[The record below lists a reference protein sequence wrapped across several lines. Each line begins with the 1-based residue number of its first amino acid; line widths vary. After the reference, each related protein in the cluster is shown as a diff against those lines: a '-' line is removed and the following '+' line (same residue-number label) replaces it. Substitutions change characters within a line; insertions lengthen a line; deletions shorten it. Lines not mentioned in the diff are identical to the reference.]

1 VRPPV
6 RRVRIPKIQEVE
18 HHFRIFGVPTGEPAS
33 EELVLDFAS
42 LVKVGGDFEL
52 ARLPNLHTLDG
63 FGSLQTIA
71 NGGVTNTGVP
81 ACAVMG
87 FYQRVYDQLDGGALA
102 DDAGSRLD
110 AAVCA
115 P

>member
-1 VRPPV
+1 
-6 RRVRIPKIQEVE
+6 
-18 HHFRIFGVPTGEPAS
+18 
-33 EELVLDFAS
+33 L
-42 LVKVGGDFEL
+42 
-52 ARLPNLHTLDG
+52 
-63 FGSLQTIA
+63 
-71 NGGVTNTGVP
+71 P

-102 DDAGSRLD
+102 DDAGSLLD